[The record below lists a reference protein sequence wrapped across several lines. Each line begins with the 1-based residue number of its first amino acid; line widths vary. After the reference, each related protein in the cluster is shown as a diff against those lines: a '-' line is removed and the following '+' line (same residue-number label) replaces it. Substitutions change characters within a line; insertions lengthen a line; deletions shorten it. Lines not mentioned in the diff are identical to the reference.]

1 MVLHLISSYSYVKMR
16 QINSANS
23 LLLLI
28 CGFKIFL
35 FQLRIDYTHS
45 DSYCTIQC
53 VIFLYQETTDL
64 IYGIDVPKRRGRCK
78 WMQVLMLANCWKFI
92 KCDWKTHRP
101 IEKERLTLQFLLKS
115 YAATFIYWRDQ
126 FTFLFFFFFLQYIQ
140 ENALSKSTSNFHK
153 STYFSN

>member
-1 MVLHLISSYSYVKMR
+1 MVLHLISSFSYVKIR

-28 CGFKIFL
+28 CGFKISLL
-35 FQLRIDYTHS
+35 FQLRIDDTHS
-45 DSYCTIQC
+45 DTYGTIQC
-53 VIFLYQETTDL
+53 VIFMYQETTNL
-64 IYGIDVPKRRGRCK
+64 TIYCIDVPKRRGRSK
-78 WMQVLMLANCWKFI
+78 WMQVLMLTNCWKFI
-92 KCDWKTHRP
+92 KCDSKTHRP

-115 YAATFIYWRDQ
+115 YAFFFILQRSVH
-126 FTFLFFFFFLQYIQ
+126 FFFFLQYIQ